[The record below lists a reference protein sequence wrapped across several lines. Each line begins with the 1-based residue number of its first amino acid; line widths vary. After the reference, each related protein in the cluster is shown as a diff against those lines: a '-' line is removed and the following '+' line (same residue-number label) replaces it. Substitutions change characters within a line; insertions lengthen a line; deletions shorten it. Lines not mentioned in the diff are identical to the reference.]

1 MKKTDTA
8 SCIGNDL
15 KLFCWSREEA
25 GEVMATEATTPIRDG
40 TMVCVCVCVCV
51 KKISREKTTPAPSA
65 SQKQLLLD
73 HQNRLLPFAAH

>member
-51 KKISREKTTPAPSA
+51 CVSKKSREKKP
-65 SQKQLLLD
+65 
-73 HQNRLLPFAAH
+73 HLLPPQKPKTASS